1 MLDKNEKVIR
11 PNSKEAKKIQKEFI
25 KGWLGDNQEKFETA
39 MEKIY
44 EHDPR
49 TWAKLYIE
57 HERLIIPKATNVN
70 VTHGMSRD
78 MEELMLMGKTA
89 SNPVAIEA
97 KDKVLEL
104 GNYTEYE
111 ELKGFDVDSCKG

>member
-1 MLDKNEKVIR
+1 MLDENEKVIR
-11 PNSKEAKKIQKEFI
+11 PSSKEAKKIQKEFVR
-25 KGWLGDNQEKFETA
+25 GWLGDNQEKFEAA

-57 HERLIIPKATNVN
+57 HEKLVIPKATNVN

-89 SNPVAIEA
+89 GKPIGIEA
-97 KDKVLEL
+97 SDNSLSL

-111 ELKGFDVDSCKG
+111 ELKEFDVDSCKG